1 MTTPDISASELPSGD
16 TNFGPTELATTTSNE
31 GGDSLINAR
40 RISPTPATAAKTV
53 EMRAVPRVRVVPATP
68 RESPVSPLVA
78 PRSDSVAIT
87 NVGNGVPSG
96 TTGGEVPQFPMAIPV
111 QLWRANSPQPATP
124 QPVVVVPSA
133 GMSPL
138 LRVAAPSASSPGG
151 NVQVQGAAV
160 KVVPSVLQKNAAP
173 PKGTVFVVK
182 KMENGRTVITAQE
195 VPGNASVKKIA
206 REVIAASNAQV
217 RTLLPA
223 PAKPPVSAKP
233 PLPAKPPP
241 PAPRAD
247 PPRVITVPDEKGA
260 FVTIK
265 HNSKTG
271 TSETRVIY
279 PRKKSA
285 AESESKK
292 EVSVATQTASNGKS
306 VAKSKNPP
314 AVVHVV
320 PVVEPAKTA
329 SRPPNILE
337 CVKVSDKLVCLK
349 SPVTPKKVQEH
360 VQPEKSSGGDDI
372 GKTLGGC
379 YIKQEPPETVEDA
392 CSQPE
397 EESGGW
403 DIKISNVFSL
413 AGREEDM
420 HDPDQVALCADINEG
435 GEVGEVAQSAV
446 PVSVHTDKKTAEKA
460 PEVKETLF
468 SMCKLREVE
477 GDSENESIELCS
489 FQTTKGNS
497 VMGSQIVFK
506 PAPGPSN
513 GGKDS
518 SPGSKVEKLKQAI
531 KLFEESTLQDSSL
544 FGEKEKVMLT
554 SLFRRFKDDALADD
568 SKPGPSNVKSAAATK
583 SPDKSASDPEVRG
596 KTKSPADKKS
606 NGEGG
611 GVQAEPESRPETQPA
626 KNGQLPVAPHKPLR
640 RIVITSDQVPV
651 MTSEEIKAGIETFLV
666 ANNISN
672 NFCADEIIKLHWDGE
687 DTTSFHFRE
696 TDSPPVQVPPR
707 VVRPTILRTTKKTGD
722 TPGKDVAGPSSAGP
736 SGAAGTSAEPKAGT
750 SAEPKAG
757 TSAQQ
762 SKADLGDVKQL
773 SSNFKPVRLKY
784 MTDTGQIVDQVVIK
798 AVKALPALSGGAIQ
812 SEKQLAFVPR
822 AIRYVKKTGEVVEQP
837 VNPEQQVVPVYSSGH
852 PAGANPSPGNTTSS
866 AQVRSLLPPA
876 KSVLCV
882 QPIVPTGESLKR
894 LLDAARN
901 AAPSSASKKA
911 EKTSV
916 VASTANCRDGGAPT
930 VAPRPV
936 AAKKTEA
943 KGHKSGSLNAAAIN
957 GPMSGRQAYE
967 AALLASRMPPSSA
980 ESDDAARL
988 FEPEVLL
995 EESNSVIEVKP
1006 LEVQGQLDT
1015 SSDETT
1021 TSSDDEDYV
1030 PPFKKPAPS
1039 PKRPPPEKKTSTA
1052 QKTAAKK
1059 TPAKKTPAKKTAT
1072 QGSSTRKRKRS
1083 HKRDTVAPAPSAA
1096 PSPDRS
1102 KRVLDVSMLSSNC
1115 IDRPC
1120 VVDMRRLNDR
1130 LLSRGFVD
1138 LSAVGKGDDLFVLAD
1153 SPEVMLSSD
1162 KVVSVVEL
1170 KPRASSTLL
1179 EEQDRTK
1186 QNTDAVA
1193 RLLREQK
1200 KELVQL
1206 RRRYKKPNT
1215 T

>member
-1 MTTPDISASELPSGD
+1 MTTLDVSASELPVGD
-16 TNFGPTELATTTSNE
+16 THFGPTKLATTTSND
-31 GGDSLINAR
+31 GGDSLTKVH
-40 RISPTPATAAKTV
+40 RILPTPATAAKTV
-53 EMRAVPRVRVVPATP
+53 EMRAVPRARIVPATP
-68 RESPVSPLVA
+68 CELPVSPVVV
-78 PRSDSVAIT
+78 PRSDCVAVT
-87 NVGNGVPSG
+87 TLGNGVLSG
-96 TTGGEVPQFPMAIPV
+96 TTGGEVTQFPMAIPIK
-111 QLWRANSPQPATP
+111 LWRANSPQPATP
-124 QPVVVVPSA
+124 QPIVVVPSA

-138 LRVAAPSASSPGG
+138 LRVAAPSANNPGG
-151 NVQVQGAAV
+151 NVQVQGSAV
-160 KVVPSVLQKNAAP
+160 KVVPSVVQKNVAP

-223 PAKPPVSAKP
+223 SAKP
-233 PLPAKPPP
+233 PLAPPK
-241 PAPRAD
+241 AD
-247 PPRVITVPDEKGA
+247 PPRVITVPDDKGT

-265 HNSKTG
+265 HNSKRATG
-271 TSETRVIY
+271 ETRVIY
-279 PRKKSA
+279 PRQKSA

-292 EVSVATQTASNGKS
+292 EVNVATQTASNGKS
-306 VAKSKNPP
+306 AAKSKNPP

-329 SRPPNILE
+329 SRPRNSLE
-337 CVKVSDKLVCLK
+337 CVKVSDSLVCLK
-349 SPVTPKKVQEH
+349 PPVTPKKVQEQ
-360 VQPEKSSGGDDI
+360 VQPEKSSGGDDH
-372 GKTLGGC
+372 GKAQGGC
-379 YIKQEPPETVEDA
+379 YIKQEPPETVEGA
-392 CSQPE
+392 CSPQE

-413 AGREEDM
+413 AGRQEDM
-420 HDPDQVALCADINEG
+420 SDPDQVALCADINEG
-435 GEVGEVAQSAV
+435 GEVAQSAV
-446 PVSVHTDKKTAEKA
+446 PASVHTDKKTAEKV

-506 PAPGPSN
+506 PTPGSSN

-544 FGEKEKVMLT
+544 FSEKEKVMLT
-554 SLFRRFKDDALADD
+554 SLFRRFKDDALAGD
-568 SKPGPSNVKSAAATK
+568 SKPGPSNLKSPAATK
-583 SPDKSASDPEVRG
+583 SPDKSASDPEVRM
-596 KTKSPADKKS
+596 KSKSPADETPNK
-606 NGEGG
+606 EGG
-611 GVQAEPESRPETQPA
+611 GVQAEPQSCPGTQPA

-640 RIVITSDQVPV
+640 RIVITSDQVPI
-651 MTSEEIKAGIETFLV
+651 MTSEDIKAGIETFLV

-672 NFCADEIIKLHWDGE
+672 NFCADEVIKLHWDGE

-707 VVRPTILRTTKKTGD
+707 VVRPTILRTKKTGD
-722 TPGKDVAGPSSAGP
+722 TPAKDSAGPSSAGPSSAGP
-736 SGAAGTSAEPKAGT
+736 SGA
-750 SAEPKAG
+750 AG

-773 SSNFKPVRLKY
+773 PSNFKPVRLKY
-784 MTDTGQIVDQVVIK
+784 MTDTGQIVEQVVIK

-812 SEKQLAFVPR
+812 SEKQLAFMPR
-822 AIRYVKKTGEVVEQP
+822 AIRYVKKTGEVIEQP

-852 PAGANPSPGNTTSS
+852 AAGAKPSPGNTAGS

-882 QPIVPTGESLKR
+882 QPIVPSAESLKR
-894 LLDAARN
+894 LLDAARS
-901 AAPSSASKKA
+901 AAPSSASKKV
-911 EKTSV
+911 EKSPV
-916 VASTANCRDGGAPT
+916 VAASSTANCRDGGAPA

-936 AAKKTEA
+936 AAKKKEA
-943 KGHKSGSLNAAAIN
+943 KAHKSGSLHAAVN
-957 GPMSGRQAYE
+957 GPMSERQAYE
-967 AALLASRMPPSSA
+967 AALLASRMPPSST

-1006 LEVQGQLDT
+1006 LKVLGQLDM
-1015 SSDETT
+1015 SSDDTT
-1021 TSSDDEDYV
+1021 SSSDDEDYI
-1030 PPFKKPAPS
+1030 PPFKKLAPS
-1039 PKRPPPEKKTSTA
+1039 PKRPPPEKKTA
-1052 QKTAAKK
+1052 AALKTATQKMA
-1059 TPAKKTPAKKTAT
+1059 AQKTPAKKTAS
-1072 QGSSTRKRKRS
+1072 QGSSKRKRKRS
-1083 HKRDTVAPAPSAA
+1083 QKRDAAAPVLSAA
-1096 PSPDRS
+1096 PSPDRN
-1102 KRVLDVSMLSSNC
+1102 KKVLDVAMLSSNC

-1120 VVDMRRLNDR
+1120 VVDMRRLNDC

-1138 LSAVGKGDDLFVLAD
+1138 LSAVRKGDLFVLAD
-1153 SPEVMLSSD
+1153 SPEVKLSSD

-1170 KPRASSTLL
+1170 KPRAPSTSL
-1179 EEQDRTK
+1179 EEQDRK
-1186 QNTDAVA
+1186 AQDVDPVA
-1193 RLLREQK
+1193 RLLREQR

-1206 RRRYKKPNT
+1206 RRRYKKPNMT
-1215 T
+1215 